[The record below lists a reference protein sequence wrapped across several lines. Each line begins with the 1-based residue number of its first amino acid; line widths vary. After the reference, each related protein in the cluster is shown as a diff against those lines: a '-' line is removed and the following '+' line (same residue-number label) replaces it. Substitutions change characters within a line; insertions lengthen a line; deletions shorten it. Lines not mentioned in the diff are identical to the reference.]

1 MLRAAHDLGRAR
13 RPGRAGRG
21 GGPRAD
27 VGLRAGRPRATALP
41 AGPADLAGALRR
53 AGGGH
58 RRARR
63 VRLRGRGPPVDAGH
77 EGRTAGMRWARERGA
92 VIGIEFTT
100 FSLIGRCER
109 TGMPGIAI
117 ATSEM
122 AVGSRCIHVAPG
134 VGAVVTQASTNP
146 RLGHLGL
153 NLLRAGYSAP
163 HVLEELAANDQ
174 FVERRQLGCL
184 DVSGLAAARTGSG
197 NKAWAGHRVDQN
209 VVVAAN
215 AVVSA
220 EVADAMFRAFQ
231 QSADLEL
238 WERLLR
244 SLEAGKAAGGQP
256 NGEVSGGL
264 FVVDREPFAMVD
276 LRVDLH
282 PEPLAE
288 LRRLADAYFPLVPYY
303 NLRPRDPNVPSAAEW
318 LATQR
323 RRGGG

>member
-1 MLRAAHDLGRAR
+1 MLRAAHDLRLAR
-13 RPGRAGRG
+13 RPWRYGRVR
-21 GGPRAD
+21 GPRAD

-109 TGMPGIAI
+109 TGMFGIAI
-117 ATSEM
+117 ATNEM

-134 VGAVVTQASTNP
+134 VGAVVTQASTSP

-163 HVLEELAANDQ
+163 RVLEEIAASDQ
-174 FVERRQLGCL
+174 VVERRQLGCL
-184 DVSGLAAARTGSG
+184 DVTGLAAARTGSG
-197 NKAWAGHRVDQN
+197 NKPWAGHRVDRN

-215 AVVSA
+215 AVVSK
-220 EVADAMFRAFQ
+220 EVAEAMLGAFQ
-231 QSADLEL
+231 RRAGLAL

-244 SLEAGKAAGGQP
+244 SLEAGKAARGQP
-256 NGEVSGGL
+256 DGETSTGALAVRRAPSATAGP
-264 FVVDREPFAMVD
+264 R
-276 LRVDLH
+276 
-282 PEPLAE
+282 AE
-288 LRRLADAYFPLVPYY
+288 L
-303 NLRPRDPNVPSAAEW
+303 PS
-318 LATQR
+318 
-323 RRGGG
+323 

>member
-1 MLRAAHDLGRAR
+1 MREQR
-13 RPGRAGRG
+13 RCA
-21 GGPRAD
+21 
-27 VGLRAGRPRATALP
+27 VGSWP
-41 AGPADLAGALRR
+41 AG
-53 AGGGH
+53 
-58 RRARR
+58 
-63 VRLRGRGPPVDAGH
+63 VWVWEIMSRGRGPRGGPPLPEGVDGDHPVPGEKIECA
-77 EGRTAGMRWARERGA
+77 EEAAL
-92 VIGIEFTT
+92 IGIEFTT

-109 TGMPGIAI
+109 TGMFGIAI

-153 NLLRAGYSAP
+153 NLLRAGCSAP
-163 HVLEELAANDQ
+163 RVVEEIAASDQ

-197 NKAWAGHRVDQN
+197 NKPWAGHRVDRN
-209 VVVAAN
+209 VVVTAN

-220 EVADAMFRAFQ
+220 EVADAMFGAFQ
-231 QSADLEL
+231 RGADLAL

-256 NGEVSGGL
+256 GGEVSSGL
-264 FVVDREPFAMVD
+264 FVVDREPFAVVD

-282 PEPLAE
+282 PEPVAE
-288 LRRLADAYFPLVPYY
+288 LRRLADVYFPLVPYY

-318 LATQR
+318 LTAQR
-323 RRGGG
+323 RRSGD